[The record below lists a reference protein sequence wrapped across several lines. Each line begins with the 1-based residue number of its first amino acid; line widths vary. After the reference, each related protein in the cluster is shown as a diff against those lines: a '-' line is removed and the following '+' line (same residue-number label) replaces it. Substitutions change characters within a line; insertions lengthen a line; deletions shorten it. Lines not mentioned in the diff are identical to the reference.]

1 MKLHKLLLLFAALT
15 FSASCGGDD
24 PILPPGEDG
33 GNNEQPGGE
42 EEELD
47 AEAKAIVSRMET
59 PEILR
64 DGSTLLICHT
74 SSETVNGA
82 KKDVVTYTIEYDKKE
97 YHSRWVAFRFDSA
110 TRKKNVSR
118 SGSFMDDPLLPSD
131 CQIGSSSYSGYDRG
145 HLCASADRLYSLD
158 ANQNTFYMSNM
169 SPQLSS
175 FNQGYW
181 VTLEG
186 LVQKLGRNEGF
197 SDTLYVVK
205 GGTIR
210 DGQILTHVNRSNG
223 AKVAVPKYYFMA
235 LLRIK
240 NGIYS
245 SIGFLLEHKNYNYT
259 YEDPVAESAMKKHA
273 MSINQLE
280 TTTGI
285 NFFPN
290 LPDTKEESIE
300 NQCITS
306 VWGL

>member
-15 FSASCGGDD
+15 FTASCGGDD

-131 CQIGSSSYSGYDRG
+131 CQIGSNSYNGYDRG

-223 AKVAVPKYYFMA
+223 AKVAVPFATTYKSKTTVGGSISAEGNGKYAGFMF
-235 LLRIK
+235 
-240 NGIYS
+240 N
-245 SIGFLLEHKNYNYT
+245 
-259 YEDPVAESAMKKHA
+259 
-273 MSINQLE
+273 
-280 TTTGI
+280 
-285 NFFPN
+285 
-290 LPDTKEESIE
+290 
-300 NQCITS
+300 ITPF
-306 VWGL
+306 VGGAYQF

>member
-1 MKLHKLLLLFAALT
+1 MILSHRLTKTVAALHDSNGLSCSLKISQKMKLHKLLLLFAALT
-15 FSASCGGDD
+15 FTASCGGDD

-33 GNNEQPGGE
+33 GNNEQPGG

-145 HLCASADRLYSLD
+145 HLCASADRLYSHD

-205 GGTIR
+205 GGRIWTSFCRITTSLKR
-210 DGQILTHVNRSNG
+210 PGSMFCSWLTS
-223 AKVAVPKYYFMA
+223 
-235 LLRIK
+235 
-240 NGIYS
+240 
-245 SIGFLLEHKNYNYT
+245 
-259 YEDPVAESAMKKHA
+259 
-273 MSINQLE
+273 
-280 TTTGI
+280 
-285 NFFPN
+285 
-290 LPDTKEESIE
+290 LP
-300 NQCITS
+300 
-306 VWGL
+306 L